1 MISPKMYARIGILL
15 LTTCLLSI
23 ESYSQNVGINTT
35 GNAPDASA
43 GLDVTFTDKGV
54 LIPRVALTAIN
65 SAGPITSPLT
75 SLLVYNTASAGTFP
89 NNVTPGFYYWDG
101 IGWSRLMNNPSRKV
115 ALSVDVPTTSSSFVD
130 VTGLSFPVLANK
142 TYKFK
147 FIIYYTASATSVGSR
162 FSLNGP
168 TFATN
173 GLLYRASANNATV
186 GTWSVQLQNAYNSG
200 AALGN
205 SYTTALNYCEIEG
218 TIATTAAGNV
228 IARFLT
234 ETATSTTITVK
245 GTGALISYVEYEQ
258 LN

>member
-1 MISPKMYARIGILL
+1 MFTQKFIARMAFTMLFTCIL
-15 LTTCLLSI
+15 SKF
-23 ESYSQNVGINTT
+23 SYSQNVGINDS
-35 GNAPDASA
+35 GASPDASA

-54 LIPRVALTAIN
+54 LVPRVALTAIN
-65 SAGPITSPLT
+65 SAGPITSPAT

-101 IGWSRLMNNPSRKV
+101 SGWSRLLNNPSSKV
-115 ALSVDVPTTSSSFVD
+115 VLSGDVATTSSAFVD

-147 FIIYYTASATSVGSR
+147 FIIYYTASATSVGTR

-168 TFATN
+168 SFATN
-173 GLLYRASANNATV
+173 GLLYKTSVNIATS
-186 GTWSVQLQNAYNSG
+186 GGWAVQTQTAYNSG
-200 AALGN
+200 TATGS

-218 TIATTAAGNV
+218 TIATTLAGNV

-234 ETATSTTITVK
+234 ETATTTTITVK

>member
-1 MISPKMYARIGILL
+1 MFTQKFIARTAFTLL
-15 LTTCLLSI
+15 VTCILSI
-23 ESYSQNVGINTT
+23 PSYAQNVGINST
-35 GNAPDASA
+35 GASPDASA

-65 SAGPITSPLT
+65 AAGPVSSPTT

-101 IGWSRLMNNPSRKV
+101 NGWSRLMNNPSRKV
-115 ALSVDVPTTSSSFVD
+115 ALSADVPTTSSAFVD

-147 FIIYYTASATSVGSR
+147 FTIYYTASATSVGSR

-173 GLLYRASANNATV
+173 GLLYTASANNATI

-200 AALGN
+200 AALGS

>member
-1 MISPKMYARIGILL
+1 MITQKLFARIGIPLL
-15 LTTCLLSI
+15 ITCLFSI
-23 ESYSQNVGINTT
+23 QSYSQNVSINTT

-43 GLDVTFTDKGV
+43 GLDVDFTDLGV

-65 SAGPITSPLT
+65 AAGPITSPTT

-101 IGWSRLMNNPSRKV
+101 NGWSRLMNNPSRKV
-115 ALSVDVPTTSSSFVD
+115 ALSADVPTTSSSFVD

-147 FIIYYTASATSVGSR
+147 FIIYYTANATGTGTR

-173 GLLYRASANNATV
+173 GLLYRTSVNIATT
-186 GTWSVQLQNAYNSG
+186 GGWAVQTQTAYNSG
-200 AALGN
+200 TATGS
-205 SYTTALNYCEIEG
+205 SYTTTLNSCEIEG

-245 GTGALISYVEYEQ
+245 GTGALISYVEFEQ